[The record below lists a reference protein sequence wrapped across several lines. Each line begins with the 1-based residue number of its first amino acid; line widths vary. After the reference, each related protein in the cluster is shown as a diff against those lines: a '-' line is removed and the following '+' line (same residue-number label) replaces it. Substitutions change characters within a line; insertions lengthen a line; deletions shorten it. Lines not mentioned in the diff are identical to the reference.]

1 MKTILQSDG
10 NSTSGFH
17 LLEGARK
24 TCKRWE
30 MELQLGDPRRWKV
43 GEIRRLVEG
52 RILAADDSPN
62 ALVSTHRL
70 LCGGCGGVHPGL
82 ASLCSGRSVARLQD
96 CWLLKG
102 YRCPVV
108 PAPVSLEPA

>member
-1 MKTILQSDG
+1 MKTNPHGDG
-10 NSTSGFH
+10 NSPSGFY

-24 TCKRWE
+24 ICKRWE
-30 MELQLGDPRRWKV
+30 KGLQPDDPRRWQV
-43 GEIRRLVEG
+43 GEVRRLVEV
-52 RILAADDSPN
+52 RILAADDSPD

-70 LCGGCGGVHPGL
+70 LCHGCGAVHPGL

-102 YRCPVV
+102 YSCPVT
-108 PAPVSLEPA
+108 PARMNLELA